1 MTWFAGVADFAQ
13 QVRAFTEDAK
23 EKTALAVKRI
33 ALEMFERVILRS
45 PVDTGR
51 FRGNW
56 QVGIGN
62 IPAGTLRLD
71 DKSGRATISKAQ
83 AAALRLEP
91 GQTITL
97 VNNLPYGP
105 RLENGWSK
113 QAPAGMVALTVQ
125 DFQQIA
131 RQVGVELVRI

>member
-1 MTWFAGVADFAQ
+1 MTWCVAVADFGA
-13 QVRAFTEDAK
+13 QVRAFTEKAEDK
-23 EKTALAVKRI
+23 LALAVQKI
-33 ALEMFERVILRS
+33 SLEMFERVILRS

-62 IPAGTLRLD
+62 VPAGTLDLN

-83 AAALRLEP
+83 AAALSLEP
-91 GQTITL
+91 GQSITL
-97 VNNLPYGP
+97 INNLPYSI
-105 RLENGWSK
+105 RLENGWSQ
-113 QAPAGMVALTVQ
+113 QAPAGMVGLAIQ
-125 DFQQIA
+125 DFQEIA